1 MTSKMTRKICR
12 HIKTNGRRCGS
23 PSLNRNE
30 LCYFHARLFERERV
44 LRQPLPPALFPGNP
58 ASPLPAQLTEID
70 LPTLEDAE
78 SIQVSISLLVS
89 ALALNRIDSKRAAV
103 LLYGLQLASTNARSI
118 ITEPFAEAIVRSIV
132 ESPHGTDFATDT
144 EDTEA
149 DPQTS
154 EPAGAQ

>member
-1 MTSKMTRKICR
+1 MTRKICR

-30 LCYFHARLFERERV
+30 LCYFHARLFARERV

-89 ALALNRIDSKRAAV
+89 ALALNRIDSKTRRRPPLRPPARLHQRKIHHHDSGILIWPTLAV
-103 LLYGLQLASTNARSI
+103 
-118 ITEPFAEAIVRSIV
+118 
-132 ESPHGTDFATDT
+132 
-144 EDTEA
+144 
-149 DPQTS
+149 
-154 EPAGAQ
+154 